1 MENCFN
7 VINFIQL
14 STWDIN
20 RIFQNDRLEGM
31 VPLSSFLK
39 QYQKVVS
46 KEEAIDKHL
55 YIVSKISFG
64 GTLYLNDFDKIYTVK
79 GSLYEIPKNAIT
91 YSKINVRHGCCY
103 WNTTSNSILASSE
116 YPTFIV
122 DENKVLPEYL
132 IMVLRH
138 PRTLKQFNSKLRGF
152 TKARVSVTEFLLTK
166 IPLSSIERQRELV
179 AQYNALL
186 NLAKDKEN
194 QAVTMEQSIDDYLM
208 AELGIKENL
217 PSTSNNLFQTVEYK
231 NLDKWEINKNF
242 FLSAKYN
249 IVDFDKNSFLFTLFK
264 RGKSPKYAGVSNCYA
279 INQKCVRLGYIDLQY
294 KKYID
299 EKWND
304 SINKDLKTK
313 IGDILIN
320 STGEG
325 TIGRAA
331 IVAQGQDN
339 LVYDS
344 HILNLRL
351 NVQYL
356 IPSFFVKIFNSP
368 FVQKQIN
375 LYKSGTSTKQTELG
389 VENAKKIK
397 FPLPPL
403 NVQNQIVKEITFRK
417 EQIKSLRKESEKLR
431 LQAISDFEKEVFN

>member
-166 IPLSSIERQRELV
+166 IPLPSIERQRELV

-186 NLAKDKEN
+186 NVARDKEN
-194 QAVTMEQSIDDYLM
+194 QADAMEQSIDDYLM
-208 AELGIKENL
+208 AELGIKDHQQV
-217 PSTSNNLFQTVEYK
+217 TAY
-231 NLDKWEINKNF
+231 
-242 FLSAKYN
+242 
-249 IVDFDKNSFLFTLFK
+249 FK
-264 RGKSPKYAGVSNCYA
+264 
-279 INQKCVRLGYIDLQY
+279 
-294 KKYID
+294 
-299 EKWND
+299 
-304 SINKDLKTK
+304 
-313 IGDILIN
+313 
-320 STGEG
+320 
-325 TIGRAA
+325 
-331 IVAQGQDN
+331 
-339 LVYDS
+339 
-344 HILNLRL
+344 
-351 NVQYL
+351 
-356 IPSFFVKIFNSP
+356 
-368 FVQKQIN
+368 
-375 LYKSGTSTKQTELG
+375 
-389 VENAKKIK
+389 
-397 FPLPPL
+397 
-403 NVQNQIVKEITFRK
+403 
-417 EQIKSLRKESEKLR
+417 
-431 LQAISDFEKEVFN
+431 

>member
-20 RIFQNDRLEGM
+20 RIFKNDRLEGM

-166 IPLSSIERQRELV
+166 IPLPSIERQRELV

-194 QAVTMEQSIDDYLM
+194 QAVTMKQSIDGYLM
-208 AELGIKENL
+208 AELGIEDNL
-217 PSTSNNLFQTVEYK
+217 ISTNKNLFQTIEYK
-231 NLDKWEINKNF
+231 KLDKWVLDASYHISSKYKIFSFDEVCSKITDGTHQTPEYVSQGIT
-242 FLSAKYN
+242 FLSAKD
-249 IVDFDKNSFLFTLFK
+249 VTSQELSLKNVKYIPEYLHNQLKARCLPQKNDILLAKNGTTGVAALFTLDCEVSIYVSLALLRCNLK
-264 RGKSPKYAGVSNCYA
+264 LILPKFLLYY
-279 INQKCVRLGYIDLQY
+279 
-294 KKYID
+294 
-299 EKWND
+299 
-304 SINKDLKTK
+304 
-313 IGDILIN
+313 IN
-320 STGEG
+320 SKFAKEQFDKGL
-325 TIGRAA
+325 IG
-331 IVAQGQDN
+331 VGVPN
-339 LVYDS
+339 LHLSV
-344 HILNLRL
+344 IKNT
-351 NVQYL
+351 L
-356 IPSFFVKIFNSP
+356 I
-368 FVQKQIN
+368 
-375 LYKSGTSTKQTELG
+375 
-389 VENAKKIK
+389 
-397 FPLPPL
+397 PLPPL
-403 NVQNQIVKEITFRK
+403 DIQNQIVKEITFRR
-417 EQIKSLRKESEKLR
+417 EQIKSLREESEILR
-431 LQAISDFEKEVFN
+431 LQALSDFEKEVFN

>member
-166 IPLSSIERQRELV
+166 IPLPSIERQRELV
-179 AQYNALL
+179 AQYDALL

-194 QAVTMEQSIDDYLM
+194 QADAMEQSIDDYLM
-208 AELGIKENL
+208 AELGIKKEIHIDKNPL
-217 PSTSNNLFQTVEYK
+217 FNIIQYKQLYKTWKPVFKKELNISEISLEDACIFVKRKWSRLDRTSFDYI
-231 NLDKWEINKNF
+231 EINSIDKNQQILTTTHIETKKAPSRATQEVKTGDLLIATTRPYLKKF
-242 FLSAKYN
+242 AIVSNKNNNDICSSGFQILNAKRGFDIEFIKIFLSSN
-249 IVDFDKNSFLFTLFK
+249 E
-264 RGKSPKYAGVSNCYA
+264 GVSRLSQKMTGA
-279 INQKCVRLGYIDLQY
+279 IYQV
-294 KKYID
+294 
-299 EKWND
+299 
-304 SINKDLKTK
+304 INTNDLKK
-313 IGDILIN
+313 IQIPN
-320 STGEG
+320 YP
-325 TIGRAA
+325 
-331 IVAQGQDN
+331 
-339 LVYDS
+339 LV
-344 HILNLRL
+344 
-351 NVQYL
+351 
-356 IPSFFVKIFNSP
+356 
-368 FVQKQIN
+368 KQE
-375 LYKSGTSTKQTELG
+375 K
-389 VENAKKIK
+389 
-397 FPLPPL
+397 
-403 NVQNQIVKEITFRK
+403 IVKEITLRK
-417 EQIKSLRKESEKLR
+417 EQIKSLREESEILR
-431 LQAISDFEKEVFN
+431 LQALSDFEKEVFN

>member
-166 IPLSSIERQRELV
+166 IPLPSIERQRELV

-194 QAVTMEQSIDDYLM
+194 QAVTMEQSIDGYLM
-208 AELGIKENL
+208 AELGIEDNL
-217 PSTSNNLFQTVEYK
+217 ISTNKNLFQTIEYK
-231 NLDKWEINKNF
+231 KLDKWVLDASYHISSKYKIFSFDEVCSKITDGTHQTPEYVSQGIT
-242 FLSAKYN
+242 FLSAKD
-249 IVDFDKNSFLFTLFK
+249 VTSQELSLKNVKYIPEYLHNQLKARCLPQKNDILLAKNGTTGVAALFTLDCEVSIYVSLALLRCNLK
-264 RGKSPKYAGVSNCYA
+264 LILPKFLLYY
-279 INQKCVRLGYIDLQY
+279 
-294 KKYID
+294 
-299 EKWND
+299 
-304 SINKDLKTK
+304 
-313 IGDILIN
+313 IN
-320 STGEG
+320 SKFAKEQFDKGL
-325 TIGRAA
+325 IG
-331 IVAQGQDN
+331 VGVPN
-339 LVYDS
+339 LHLSV
-344 HILNLRL
+344 IKNT
-351 NVQYL
+351 L
-356 IPSFFVKIFNSP
+356 I
-368 FVQKQIN
+368 
-375 LYKSGTSTKQTELG
+375 
-389 VENAKKIK
+389 
-397 FPLPPL
+397 PLPPL
-403 NVQNQIVKEITFRK
+403 DIQNQIVKEITFRR
-417 EQIKSLRKESEKLR
+417 EQIKSLREESEILR
-431 LQAISDFEKEVFN
+431 LQALSDFEKEVFN